1 MVCYD
6 GVLRCMITR
15 CSGFL
20 AFISSL
26 NLFNSS
32 SLSLC
37 LLVAFEHSCSYP
49 P

>member
-20 AFISSL
+20 VLISSS
-26 NLFNSS
+26 NLFNGT
-32 SLSLC
+32 SLSLLFVFAC
-37 LLVAFEHSCSYP
+37 RI
-49 P
+49 